1 MFKAYEMME
10 TAVKHNAQGG
20 EGSPKFRYLFSAEE
34 LGNRAE
40 LMAVIT
46 LEPGESVGVHPHTS
60 NGEAYFIA
68 VKHIFFVYPC
78 GNEHNRHIAVSS
90 DLFTEMSWHTMRIL

>member
-34 LGNRAE
+34 LGNRGE
-40 LMAVIT
+40 LLAVIT

-60 NGEAYFIA
+60 NGEAYFILDGGA
-68 VKHIFFVYPC
+68 TI
-78 GNEHNRHIAVSS
+78 
-90 DLFTEMSWHTMRIL
+90 TEDFETRILGFGDA